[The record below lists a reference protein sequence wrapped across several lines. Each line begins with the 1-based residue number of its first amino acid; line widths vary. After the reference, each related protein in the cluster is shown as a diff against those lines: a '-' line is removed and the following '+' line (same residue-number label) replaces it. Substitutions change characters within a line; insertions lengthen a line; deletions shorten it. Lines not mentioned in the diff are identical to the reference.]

1 MVKLNQFL
9 FVCNNLN
16 EIGMLI
22 SHSDNR
28 PEKCLKLQERKK
40 VGLYFS

>member
-9 FVCNNLN
+9 SVCNDLN

-28 PEKCLKLQERKK
+28 PAKFLKVHEQKK
-40 VGLYFS
+40 VGL